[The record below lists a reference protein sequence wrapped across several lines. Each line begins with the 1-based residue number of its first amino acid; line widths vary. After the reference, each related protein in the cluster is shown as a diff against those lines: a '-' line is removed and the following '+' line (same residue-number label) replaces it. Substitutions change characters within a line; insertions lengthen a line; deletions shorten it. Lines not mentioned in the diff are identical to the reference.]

1 VNVKRIPYSRSS
13 TMEHLGQMSSTWIE
27 DRNPLESNVDPLED
41 DDNAK
46 QFNVSLG
53 WFL

>member
-1 VNVKRIPYSRSS
+1 VNVKRTLYSRSS

-27 DRNPLESNVDPLED
+27 DRNLLESNEYPLED

-46 QFNVSLG
+46 
-53 WFL
+53 